1 MQLDNVRAWETPVAL
16 ETEKASLTGSRR
28 NDRRLMRI
36 HTFLLVFNPIQR
48 QLFQTYIFL
57 LSLLNRLLVTEKL
70 ERLKGRGYS
79 IYDAKFDR
87 QENEYFKQF

>member
-36 HTFLLVFNPIQR
+36 HTFCAR
-48 QLFQTYIFL
+48 FQPNSETAF
-57 LSLLNRLLVTEKL
+57 SNV
-70 ERLKGRGYS
+70 
-79 IYDAKFDR
+79 
-87 QENEYFKQF
+87 YFSVKSA